1 MKSIVIVTG
10 DELRHK
16 YFRIALSNDDRFK
29 VVSAYCEDVELSL
42 EARTNEN
49 PNSSLI
55 EKLHVSARKQSEKD
69 FFETI
74 SRKLV
79 DRSNPVKIRKGE
91 INDAN
96 VVKAIKDLNPQLLVC

>member
-29 VVSAYCEDVELSL
+29 VVSAYCEGVELSL

-55 EKLHVSARKQSEKD
+55 EKLHVSARK
-69 FFETI
+69 
-74 SRKLV
+74 
-79 DRSNPVKIRKGE
+79 
-91 INDAN
+91 
-96 VVKAIKDLNPQLLVC
+96 